1 MLGIPRQ
8 GIKENNALQLIL
20 NRFLCCEFFFIGNFE
35 LIIPGVCP
43 KFMECTQKA
52 EFSEFPHTQLMLNCF
67 SNFTPSFQN
76 SLQKF
81 NPLTCLKP
89 ASKFRTRVINF
100 SHKNNEISIR
110 IHPSFFNPKILM
122 IASWVVHCMFCL
134 WQCRNFKKSAMHR
147 LPPVTVE
154 NFENFT
160 FKDSLF

>member
-110 IHPSFFNPKILM
+110 IHPSFFTLKY
-122 IASWVVHCMFCL
+122 
-134 WQCRNFKKSAMHR
+134 
-147 LPPVTVE
+147 
-154 NFENFT
+154 
-160 FKDSLF
+160 